1 MNININILLLYT
13 YKLFTLQLNLFE
25 IQNPPPQKNL
35 ILVFYEKMKKISVK
49 NTI

>member
-25 IQNPPPQKNL
+25 IQNPPPPH
-35 ILVFYEKMKKISVK
+35 KKILY
-49 NTI
+49 

>member
-25 IQNPPPQKNL
+25 IQTPPPH
-35 ILVFYEKMKKISVK
+35 KKILY
-49 NTI
+49 